1 MTDARPKTP
10 RTLPVADH
18 LWETFSVMAME
29 MGSDR
34 EALINQAL
42 YTFARLN
49 GFLLAAPAA
58 ARSPEGEKATTLAEV
73 PKSETPL
80 RSKKPQATSKIEPK
94 SIAPQ
99 ATAGSIAPQATAG
112 SIAPQAT
119 AGSVAVAPPPN
130 AAAAGNT
137 TLVLLSE
144 GRAPDRVIK
153 DRFVIGRGKHC
164 DLIIN
169 SAKVSREHAVI
180 TREGPSY
187 FIVDLGSSNGT
198 WFEKRRISRRQ
209 ILEGDDYFICSE
221 KLSCTFR

>member
-18 LWETFSVMAME
+18 LWETFSVMALE

-49 GFLLAAPAA
+49 GFLLAAPAG
-58 ARSPEGEKATTLAEV
+58 ARSLEEKATTLAEV

-99 ATAGSIAPQATAG
+99 ETASSIPE
-112 SIAPQAT
+112 
-119 AGSVAVAPPPN
+119 APPKP
-130 AAAAGNT
+130 ATGNT

-209 ILEGDDYFICSE
+209 VLEGDDYFICSE